1 MRIDGLEQAER
12 DPDVHG
18 EDMQVASEEAVE
30 EGSTDGTHS
39 QDEDFERVCVL
50 SRKTEG
56 RRVLV
61 VNLVNVLVQRSI
73 VKCLVC

>member
-18 EDMQVASEEAVE
+18 KDVQVAGEEAVE

-39 QDEDFERVCVL
+39 QNEDFERVSVL
-50 SRKTEG
+50 CRETEG
-56 RRVLV
+56 RRVFMV
-61 VNLVNVLVQRSI
+61 DFVNVLVQRA
-73 VKCLVC
+73 VVQRLV